1 MADEQNTQTTQAT
14 EQTAALSGGGDP
26 NTSTQS
32 FAQSILGDVN
42 PDGIV
47 RKTGAQGAAKT
58 FTQDEV
64 NDLIKARVQR
74 ERRGLPG
81 KEELEAFH
89 KWQDDQKS
97 AEQKSAEAIKAQ
109 SDRAEAAEKK
119 AAALEAKLLAT
130 SKGVKTDAADDVV
143 ALASLKVSDDM
154 PLEKAID
161 EVLNIR
167 SSREVQRR
175 QQQGFPAGTAA
186 PLFPALKP
194 RSVRR
199 TPESSFNSEF
209 LIRNFGVR

>member
-1 MADEQNTQTTQAT
+1 MADETQTTQT
-14 EQTAALSGGGDP
+14 TQEQGGTQTAGGDP
-26 NTSTQS
+26 NVSTQS
-32 FAQSILGDVN
+32 FAQNILGDVN

-109 SDRAEAAEKK
+109 SDRAEAA
-119 AAALEAKLLAT
+119 ALEAKLLAT
-130 SKGVKTDAADDVV
+130 SKGVKPDAADDVV

-161 EVLNIR
+161 EVLKKYP
-167 SSREVQRR
+167 Q
-175 QQQGFPAGTAA
+175 FAGGSAPTTTGVSGGNGSAA
-186 PLFPALKP
+186 I
-194 RSVRR
+194 S
-199 TPESSFNSEF
+199 
-209 LIRNFGVR
+209 GVEAAFRAKNPGIKF

>member
-1 MADEQNTQTTQAT
+1 MADEQTTQTTQEQGGT
-14 EQTAALSGGGDP
+14 QTAGGDP
-26 NTSTQS
+26 NVSTQS

-74 ERRGLPG
+74 ERKGLPG

-97 AEQKSAEAIKAQ
+97 AEQKSAEAIKVQ
-109 SDRAEAAEKK
+109 SDRADAAEKK

-130 SKGVKTDAADDVV
+130 SKGVKPDAADDVV

-161 EVLNIR
+161 EVLKKYP
-167 SSREVQRR
+167 Q
-175 QQQGFPAGTAA
+175 FAGGSAPTTGVSGGNGSAA
-186 PLFPALKP
+186 I
-194 RSVRR
+194 S
-199 TPESSFNSEF
+199 
-209 LIRNFGVR
+209 GVEAAFRAKNPGIKF

>member
-1 MADEQNTQTTQAT
+1 MADETQTTQAT
-14 EQTAALSGGGDP
+14 QEQGGAQTAGGDP
-26 NTSTQS
+26 NVSTPES
-32 FAQSILGDVN
+32 AQ
-42 PDGIV
+42 
-47 RKTGAQGAAKT
+47 AAKT

-74 ERRGLPG
+74 ERKGLPG

-109 SDRAEAAEKK
+109 SDRADAAEKK

-130 SKGVKTDAADDVV
+130 SKGVKPDAADDVV

-161 EVLNIR
+161 EVLKKYP
-167 SSREVQRR
+167 Q
-175 QQQGFPAGTAA
+175 FAGGSAPTTTGVPGGNGSAA
-186 PLFPALKP
+186 I
-194 RSVRR
+194 S
-199 TPESSFNSEF
+199 
-209 LIRNFGVR
+209 GVEAAFRAKNPGIKI

>member
-1 MADEQNTQTTQAT
+1 MADETQTTQAT
-14 EQTAALSGGGDP
+14 QEQGGAQTAGGDP
-26 NTSTQS
+26 NTSAQS
-32 FAQSILGDVN
+32 FAQNILGDVN

-74 ERRGLPG
+74 ERKGLPG

-97 AEQKSAEAIKAQ
+97 AEQKSAEAIKVQ
-109 SDRAEAAEKK
+109 SDRADAAEKK

-130 SKGVKTDAADDVV
+130 SKGVKPDAADDVV

-161 EVLNIR
+161 EVLKKYP
-167 SSREVQRR
+167 Q
-175 QQQGFPAGTAA
+175 FAGGSAPTTGVSGGNGSAA
-186 PLFPALKP
+186 I
-194 RSVRR
+194 S
-199 TPESSFNSEF
+199 
-209 LIRNFGVR
+209 GVEAAFRAKNPGIKF